1 MALECLVVSEVILE
15 DVLSE
20 CECPIDIGVRR
31 ESKSEQGLERAM
43 GERISSDV
51 LGRTTGVFSSISNIS
66 PLSENVGMSP
76 IQTINIF
83 GFGNVSLFSE
93 L

>member
-1 MALECLVVSEVILE
+1 LVVSEVILE
-15 DVLSE
+15 AVLSE
-20 CECPIDIGVRR
+20 CERSIDIGVGR
-31 ESKSEQGLERAM
+31 ESKSEQRFERAM

-51 LGRTTGVFSSISNIS
+51 LARTTGVFSSISNIS